1 MTCLYVAD
9 GHHRTAAAYN
19 LGKMRREEAL
29 AKGQKVTGEE
39 PFNYF
44 MSICYPAD
52 NLLIM
57 DYNRV
62 IKNLKGLDS
71 ATFLKKLEEICDI
84 SKLESSTSPDKKGKF
99 SLLLDSDWYSLTPKQ
114 KQSGIDS

>member
-1 MTCLYVAD
+1 
-9 GHHRTAAAYN
+9 
-19 LGKMRREEAL
+19 
-29 AKGQKVTGEE
+29 
-39 PFNYF
+39 

-71 ATFLKKLEEICDI
+71 ATFFKKLEEICDI
-84 SKLESSTSPDKKGKF
+84 SKLERAKSPE
-99 SLLLDSDWYSLTPKQ
+99 
-114 KQSGIDS
+114 